1 MFETLAKAGLILDL
15 AITQDEIRFSFPDE
29 TIRFWLRDR
38 FGGKGSRAIIV
49 TSTTVSEEDSPMRRR
64 ADELNIEVIEWN
76 ELPLEQLVNR
86 LRMRPVG

>member
-1 MFETLAKAGLILDL
+1 MLYLAKIFSE
-15 AITQDEIRFSFPDE
+15 EID
-29 TIRFWLRDR
+29 DQHA
-38 FGGKGSRAIIV
+38 RAIIV

-76 ELPLEQLVNR
+76 ELPLQHLVNR